1 MFSPNLDWQT
11 TNGSYSNISGRI
23 LNVERPDI
31 EVGNFVVESALVGP
45 LFCSRNQRIIASV
58 HLYKKTPDFEEK
70 TFVIRD
76 NVNENDDDVDDKSSN
91 CVEQKSRSSVFS
103 LEEEILFGHLLDF
116 AGRSL
121 TSVQANQEMRLELS
135 RSEVFLELARTV
147 FREPSRLE
155 PTMLTILMNFL
166 SLIDCERCQ
175 VLNLVKKSTFN
186 YCSVLLYK
194 FLIHG
199 ALDWT
204 SQ

>member
-135 RSEVFLELARTV
+135 RSEVC
-147 FREPSRLE
+147 LE

-175 VLNLVKKSTFN
+175 VLNLVKKSTFY
-186 YCSVLLYK
+186 YCSVLLCK